1 MAVICGGNVAHTNDA
16 VIEFSDLGLE
26 LRTLLAPLLGI
37 EPDAITP
44 ADVEMY
50 RAKHIYQG
58 KMNLDLRS
66 TYGGFITHGKR
77 FLTEHE
83 IEKLHKDSDEF
94 IASLER

>member
-1 MAVICGGNVAHTNDA
+1 MAVVHCGSEAHANNT
-16 VIEFSDLGLE
+16 VIEFKDLGLR
-26 LRTLLAPLLGI
+26 LRTLLAPLLGL

-44 ADVEMY
+44 ADVEKY

-83 IEKLHKDSDEF
+83 IEKLHKESDEF